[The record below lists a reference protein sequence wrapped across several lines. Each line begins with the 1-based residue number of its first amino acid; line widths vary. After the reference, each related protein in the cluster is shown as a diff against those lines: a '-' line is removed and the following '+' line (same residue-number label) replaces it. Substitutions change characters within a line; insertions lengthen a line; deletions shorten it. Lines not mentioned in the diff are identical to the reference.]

1 MKQNMKRLTI
11 IATIITLALVSFA
24 QSQPT
29 IGYQAVVR
37 TSDGNLICNRQITMR
52 VWILAGNAGGNAVY
66 VENHYAATDKN
77 GLFSIEI
84 GRGETSDNWSAIDW
98 SHGPY
103 FVKTEIDP
111 HGGINYSI
119 VSVNQMLSVP
129 YAMYADMAGNMPDVS
144 GYISEETD
152 PTVSAWAKT
161 DSKPAYDYS
170 EITNTPEIPTLPANV
185 SAFANDA
192 RYITLSDVPAQVN
205 SNWNAT
211 SGTSQILN
219 KPTRVSQFTND
230 VGYLTSV
237 TETQTIADA
246 AALGNSINA
255 QLKNLANP
263 TDAQDAITKSYLDSI
278 TALLDSV
285 FEAQSIALD
294 EIPLIVNGF
303 VDERDG
309 NHYDVVKIGS
319 QIWMAENL
327 RYEGDIPLI
336 TSIDPSET
344 AHRDHPNGD
353 ASNLATYGYLYNW
366 IAVMNGAS
374 SSSTNPSGV
383 QGICPNGWHLPSISE
398 WTQLYNAEGGQLVA
412 GPFLAGNESL
422 WNSGELTES
431 EDFGSSGFNALPLG
445 YGYGSYQLFGESA
458 CFWSSDYND
467 NNDHPWSI
475 KINYNSSTVL
485 ESTTNYIYYCISV
498 RCVKN

>member
-52 VWILAGNAGGNAVY
+52 VWILAGNADGNAVY

-294 EIPLIVNGF
+294 EIPLIVNSS
-303 VDERDG
+303 
-309 NHYDVVKIGS
+309 N
-319 QIWMAENL
+319 AE
-327 RYEGDIPLI
+327 
-336 TSIDPSET
+336 
-344 AHRDHPNGD
+344 
-353 ASNLATYGYLYNW
+353 
-366 IAVMNGAS
+366 
-374 SSSTNPSGV
+374 PSGV
-383 QGICPNGWHLPSISE
+383 QGVCPAGWHLPGDRE
-398 WTQLYNAEGGQLVA
+398 WSTLTSSTCGYYNAAAILS
-412 GPFLAGNESL
+412 GNKNL
-422 WNSGELTES
+422 WGSVTLTES
-431 EDFGSSGFNALPLG
+431 EYFGTSGFNILPAGCYWTFYMDFGSSNRL
-445 YGYGSYQLFGESA
+445 
-458 CFWSSDYND
+458 WSSTEDTATGAYNV
-467 NNDHPWSI
+467 NV
-475 KINYNSSTVL
+475 SSNA
-485 ESTTNYIYYCISV
+485 TNISNEITMKYCGFSV
-498 RCVKN
+498 RCIKD